1 MYKMTKVEAEDPR
14 EPSLVSTI
22 PAASTSELE
31 HKQDS
36 KDMCYQIVVI
46 KEEVAHDWCHGLD
59 QQKPEPN
66 LIKHDRE
73 EMWLSQEE
81 EQLTVKSEDEEKPQV
96 SELCQIKTE
105 DGSETEDSMNN
116 SAEQMKTEPHEEDCG
131 GPEPDRNPFH
141 SSLESTMETDKKDFQ
156 VLVIKEEVTHECASG
171 LDQQDSE
178 LHSIKHEREDMW
190 ISQEEEQ
197 LTVKSEDEEKPQIS
211 ELLQI
216 RTENNRDT
224 EDSISNSAEQMK
236 TEPHEED
243 CEGSQPNRNPVH
255 SSQESTMVTDN
266 KGKRS
271 KLGSKRGKLIDCT
284 VCRQR
289 FPRPS
294 YIKSHKSV
302 HSGEK
307 PFVCSACIKGCSL
320 KQSPKRHMGVHSEGK
335 EFICSVCSETFSNQG
350 TLNRHIRVHTRKK
363 RLICK
368 VCSKVFSK
376 KGNLK
381 THMRAHTGEKP
392 FVCNVCRKGFSQ
404 QCNLNSH
411 MRVHTGEKPFVC
423 NVCSK
428 GFSQQFSLKSHMRVH
443 TGEKPFICS
452 VCSKIF
458 ALKRTLNRHMRVHT
472 GEKTFFCNV
481 CSKGFSRQGNLNS
494 HMHVHTGEKPFIC
507 NVCSKSFSLQ
517 CNLKRH
523 MRVHTGEKPFICN
536 VCSKGFSQP
545 GSLNRHMR
553 VHTENVVN
561 L

>member
-1 MYKMTKVEAEDPR
+1 MYKMTKVEAEEPR

-46 KEEVAHDWCHGLD
+46 KEEVAHDWSHGLD
-59 QQKPEPN
+59 QQKPEPY
-66 LIKHDRE
+66 LIKQDRE
-73 EMWLSQEE
+73 EMWLSHEE

-96 SELCQIKTE
+96 SPLCQIKTE
-105 DGSETEDSMNN
+105 DDSETEDSMNN
-116 SAEQMKTEPHEEDCG
+116 SAEQMKTEPHEENCG

-141 SSLESTMETDKKDFQ
+141 SSQESTMETDKKDFQ

-178 LHSIKHEREDMW
+178 LHSIKQEREDMW

-211 ELLQI
+211 ERLQI

-236 TEPHEED
+236 TEPHEQD

-307 PFVCSACIKGCSL
+307 PF
-320 KQSPKRHMGVHSEGK
+320 M
-335 EFICSVCSETFSNQG
+335 
-350 TLNRHIRVHTRKK
+350 
-363 RLICK
+363 
-368 VCSKVFSK
+368 
-376 KGNLK
+376 
-381 THMRAHTGEKP
+381 
-392 FVCNVCRKGFSQ
+392 
-404 QCNLNSH
+404 
-411 MRVHTGEKPFVC
+411 
-423 NVCSK
+423 
-428 GFSQQFSLKSHMRVH
+428 
-443 TGEKPFICS
+443 
-452 VCSKIF
+452 
-458 ALKRTLNRHMRVHT
+458 
-472 GEKTFFCNV
+472 
-481 CSKGFSRQGNLNS
+481 
-494 HMHVHTGEKPFIC
+494 
-507 NVCSKSFSLQ
+507 
-517 CNLKRH
+517 
-523 MRVHTGEKPFICN
+523 
-536 VCSKGFSQP
+536 
-545 GSLNRHMR
+545 
-553 VHTENVVN
+553 
-561 L
+561 